1 MMTKMPKPVAAQPRL
16 LIKLPT
22 MHGIVNQEIRNV
34 SDNQAACRPAG
45 NLDVAKEREKEKE
58 GTKADG
64 AYPNRRPN
72 EITSTGVVHPM
83 EVPEDWSLMVDE
95 TMHKIFSE
103 RPKHGSTC
111 RCEPPARVQSNAA
124 AVNIIEQQST
134 DNDRVN
140 KQLGVVTDPGLVLHH
155 THHCVPSETFR
166 SPADLQTLK
175 TACY

>member
-34 SDNQAACRPAG
+34 SGNQAACRPAG
-45 NLDVAKEREKEKE
+45 NLDVPKEREKEKE
-58 GTKADG
+58 RTKAGG

-72 EITSTGVVHPM
+72 EITWTGVVHPM
-83 EVPEDWSLMVDE
+83 EVPEDWYLMVDE
-95 TMHKIFSE
+95 TMHEIFSE
-103 RPKHGSTC
+103 RPKHGTTC

-124 AVNIIEQQST
+124 AVDIIEQQSS
-134 DNDRVN
+134 DNERVN

-155 THHCVPSETFR
+155 THHLRPFR
-166 SPADLQTLK
+166 DIQIARNLQTLK
-175 TACY
+175 TAC